1 MPSLQLR
8 RGLST
13 NRTNITPAEGEL
25 IFTTDTSTL
34 YVGDG
39 TTAGGVIVAGQ
50 TSGTVTSVGV
60 SGGTTGLSTS
70 GGPVTDRG
78 TITLSGTLNIAN
90 GGTGQTTANDA
101 FNALAPNQSGNS
113 GKYLTTNG
121 TSTSWANIGLGLIV
135 YVTKTGNDST
145 GDGSITNPFAT
156 ISAALS
162 YANTTWPANV
172 NNTSSVAIMFGPGSY
187 SENLTITRPCT
198 HLVGH
203 EGKQKGVFISGN
215 VVINPSLSYGGVFN
229 TSFTLTNLFLASVTG
244 NVIELAGTIQSS
256 VDINNCVLYAFAAG
270 KGFTV
275 TNNASG
281 GNRIRIVQT
290 DITIIGN
297 GQCVDLSNIL
307 TAILSIG
314 TYASASTSEALKIS
328 ASPGPVTINN
338 IQVSTASATNVLTI
352 LAGTVN
358 VGYSA
363 ITNTKANGN
372 GVSIAAGATYVASGT
387 IYNVIAGTGK
397 AVTGSA
403 GSIYLR
409 GGNSFLYGTNNSIDT
424 SITTLSN
431 NVEVAGTD
439 INSAVPTSVGGTGLT
454 TFTAANRAIYS
465 TSASALTAGTLPV
478 AAGGTGGTTAS
489 TAINNLFSEVT
500 SVTLGSAAS
509 TSVGATTTL
518 VGASNVSGTNP
529 YPGNIVIAG
538 GTQSLT
544 SSAAAGSVTIAGGG
558 NTNNGSTGG
567 SVILQGGQGDTAGVV
582 SIQTHSG
589 AGGSRERLR
598 ITGSG
603 AWSVGTSGTDYGTSG
618 QMLTSNGNAP
628 PTWQTFS
635 GVTSVNVSGG
645 TTGLSTSG
653 GPVTTSGTITLAG
666 TLAVAN
672 GGTGSTTAAGARTN
686 LSAAASG
693 ANSDI
698 TSLSNVTSIVS
709 STANSILIE
718 GGASITTNGT
728 AGSVVIKGGTASG
741 GGAPTAGN
749 VILQA
754 GDSSSYPGYVS
765 IQTRGAAGQMTER
778 LRIYGSSG
786 AWSVGSTGAE
796 YGTSGQVLTSNG
808 GAAPT
813 WQTISA
819 VTSINVSGGTTGLT
833 TSGGPVTS
841 TGTVTLA
848 GTLAAT
854 NGGTGQ
860 SSWTT
865 GDLLYASG
873 TNTLSKLSIGTA
885 NQVLTVVSGVPTWA
899 AAAGGGGGSSDAS
912 TLTGSTLA
920 SNVVNSSLTSVGTLS
935 SLTLSGAL
943 TFGAN
948 YTETRTSVTAASST
962 ALNCSLGN
970 IFSLT
975 MSASISTLSFSNVP
989 ATGRA
994 YSMTLF
1000 VNQDATGNRT
1010 ISWPAEVRWPGGTAP
1025 TLTTTANKT
1034 DIITLVTHDG
1044 GTNWY
1049 GLVAGQ
1055 NY

>member
-70 GGPVTDRG
+70 GGPVTDSG

-172 NNTSSVAIMFGPGSY
+172 NNTSSVAIMIGPGSY

-203 EGKQKGVFISGN
+203 EGKQKGVFITGN

-229 TSFTLTNLFLASVTG
+229 TSFTLTNLFLASATG
-244 NVIELAGTIQSS
+244 HVIELAGTIQSS

-290 DITIIGN
+290 DITTIGN

-314 TYASASTSEALKIS
+314 TYSSASTSEALKIS

-363 ITNTKANGN
+363 ITNTTANGN

-431 NVEVAGTD
+431 NGEVAGTD

-489 TAINNLFSEVT
+489 TAINNLFSGVT

-558 NTNNGSTGG
+558 NTSNGSTGG
-567 SVILQGGQGDTAGVV
+567 SVILQGGQGDTAGFV

-653 GPVTTSGTITLAG
+653 GPVT
-666 TLAVAN
+666 
-672 GGTGSTTAAGARTN
+672 
-686 LSAAASG
+686 
-693 ANSDI
+693 
-698 TSLSNVTSIVS
+698 
-709 STANSILIE
+709 
-718 GGASITTNGT
+718 
-728 AGSVVIKGGTASG
+728 
-741 GGAPTAGN
+741 
-749 VILQA
+749 
-754 GDSSSYPGYVS
+754 
-765 IQTRGAAGQMTER
+765 
-778 LRIYGSSG
+778 
-786 AWSVGSTGAE
+786 
-796 YGTSGQVLTSNG
+796 
-808 GAAPT
+808 
-813 WQTISA
+813 
-819 VTSINVSGGTTGLT
+819 
-833 TSGGPVTS
+833 S

-873 TNTLSKLSIGTA
+873 ANTLSKLSIGTA
-885 NQVLTVVSGVPTWA
+885 NQVLTVSGGVPTWA
-899 AAAGGGGGSSDAS
+899 TAAGGGGSSDAS
-912 TLTGSTLA
+912 TLTGSILA

-1000 VNQDATGNRT
+1000 VNQDATGGRT